1 MEFSDLWS
9 QAGSC
14 LTIREKNRLP
24 MDRDL
29 LTTPSGNA
37 SGPGLK
43 ERPRLELIRPEKR
56 KDNRENKEKTQED
69 NKSRETGKESNR
81 EEIKRKG
88 IETSKDL
95 SEN

>member
-1 MEFSDLWS
+1 M
-9 QAGSC
+9 
-14 LTIREKNRLP
+14 P
-24 MDRDL
+24 MDQDP
-29 LTTPSGNA
+29 LTTLSGNA

-43 ERPRLELIRPEKR
+43 ERPRLELIRQEKR
-56 KDNRENKEKTQED
+56 KDNRENKEKMQED
-69 NKSRETGKESNR
+69 NKSREIEKESNR

>member
-1 MEFSDLWS
+1 
-9 QAGSC
+9 
-14 LTIREKNRLP
+14 
-24 MDRDL
+24 MDRGL

-56 KDNRENKEKTQED
+56 RDNRENKEKTQED
-69 NKSRETGKESNR
+69 NKSREIGKESNR